1 MPKSSYCVTAF
12 IRSLELGVTS
22 LWWTEV
28 GWWLPLRWI
37 IAGRGHKGA
46 SGCGTENVPY
56 LDSVGVYMCVP
67 VDNYGELQVRLVHLM
82 EFIPQ

>member
-1 MPKSSYCVTAF
+1 MTERLKRT
-12 IRSLELGVTS
+12 ELS

-28 GWWLPLRWI
+28 GWCLPLRWI

-46 SGCGTENVPY
+46 SGGGAENVSF
-56 LDSVGVYMCVP
+56 LGWVGVYSCVP
-67 VDNYGELQVRLVHLM
+67 VDNYGEPQVRLVHLM